1 METLG
6 TERYRTGPVDKKDI
20 FNNPARMD
28 SAYDSISG
36 KSFFSSFVVSLSDNI
51 FSSIIKAW
59 TVQRKELSIFLKI

>member
-36 KSFFSSFVVSLSDNI
+36 KSFFSSYIEYVL
-51 FSSIIKAW
+51 SIIRAW
-59 TVQRKELSIFLKI
+59 IVQNKKELSIFLKI